1 MGIKKSNHVLKMTTL
16 ILPKPTFDFIRETYP
31 FYEQK
36 LESLDGDGKTEFLT
50 EVAMMYDWYK
60 CGGDD
65 PLMFRVCY
73 RCNLEFASE
82 KQKTEH
88 CNSYEHYCVRAE
100 RLGLP
105 KPENPLECK
114 VCDTIF
120 VNAYS
125 KKKHLSTQK
134 HKDTVAG
141 KSFQCTFCDLEFRT
155 SAAAKIHNA
164 SPKHLNQ
171 KKALFKHYCRAC
183 DTQFSRKQ
191 NLATHLETSKH
202 KKQVAKSGLEYE
214 PKVQSLEC
222 VHCNKIFANVRNL
235 TDHYGTSF
243 HKDKVQELSNK
254 VPPHFCVVCRKQLKT
269 RRQFLRHHKSKKHC
283 ERIKGTENVLV
294 V

>member
-1 MGIKKSNHVLKMTTL
+1 MTELVL
-16 ILPKPTFDFIRETYP
+16 PVPTFDFISETYP

-36 LESLDGDGKTEFLT
+36 LETLDSAGKKEFLN
-50 EVAMMYDWYK
+50 EVAMMYDWRR

-73 RCNLEFASE
+73 TCNLEFETE

-88 CNSYEHYCVRAE
+88 CNSHEHYCVRAE
-100 RLGLP
+100 KMGLP

-114 VCDTIF
+114 VCDKIF

-125 KKKHLSTQK
+125 KKKHLTTQK
-134 HKDTVAG
+134 HLDIVAG
-141 KSFQCTFCDLEFRT
+141 KSFKCSFCDLEFRT
-155 SAAAKIHNA
+155 SHAAKIHNA

-183 DTQFSRKQ
+183 DKQFTRKQ
-191 NLATHLETSKH
+191 NLTAHIETSKH
-202 KKQVAKSGLEYE
+202 KKQVANTGLEYE
-214 PKVQSLEC
+214 EKVQSLEC
-222 VHCNKIFANVRNL
+222 VHCNKTFSNVRNL
-235 TDHYGTSF
+235 VDHNQTSF

-254 VPPHFCVVCRKQLKT
+254 VPPHFCVVCRKQMKN
-269 RRQFLRHHKSKKHC
+269 RRQFIRHKKSQKHC
-283 ERIKGTENVLV
+283 KRIMV